1 MIYFTSDLH
10 LYHKNIIEY
19 AHRPFETVEEMN
31 ETIIHNINTEVSKN
45 DFLFILGDFCFLS
58 VKQSIKQLK
67 RIRCNNIVFT
77 QGNHDQRSLI
87 NRIREETDKKIVTHY
102 INERPTMNVG
112 GTTLLYNH
120 IPVPDIPK
128 IDYINLHGHIHTEG
142 HYSII
147 NKGYYDVGV
156 DNNEFKP
163 ISMRKIREI
172 NNF

>member
-10 LYHKNIIEY
+10 LYHRNIIEY
-19 AHRPFETVEEMN
+19 AHRPFNTSVEMSE
-31 ETIIHNINTEVSKN
+31 IILDNINKEVNKD

-58 VKQSIKQLK
+58 VKQNIKQLK

-77 QGNHDQRSLI
+77 QGNHDQRRFIS
-87 NRIREETDKKIVTHY
+87 RIREETDKKIVTHY
-102 INERPTMNVG
+102 INERPMNIG

-120 IPVPDIPK
+120 IPVPDISK

-142 HYSII
+142 LYSIT
-147 NKGYYDVGV
+147 KEGYYDVGV

-163 ISMRKIREI
+163 VSMSKIREI